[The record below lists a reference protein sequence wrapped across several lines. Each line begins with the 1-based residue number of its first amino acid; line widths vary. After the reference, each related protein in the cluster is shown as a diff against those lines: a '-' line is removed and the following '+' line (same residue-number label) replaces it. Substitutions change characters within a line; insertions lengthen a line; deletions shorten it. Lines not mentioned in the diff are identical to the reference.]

1 MVKNLSQLKKI
12 LKEGARF
19 EIVSH
24 CRPEYVGQ
32 KREVTVSNTQ
42 GFYSIIPGEPD
53 SRVSLANNGRG
64 SVLWWSRVPFWEFQ
78 DGVCSIYNS
87 DEKRTEDYL
96 IMSFR
101 IEGEAA

>member
-1 MVKNLSQLKKI
+1 MVNNLSQLKKI
-12 LKEGARF
+12 LKKGVRF
-19 EIVSH
+19 EIVGH

-64 SVLWWSRVPFWEFQ
+64 SVLWWSRAPFWEFQ

-101 IEGEAA
+101 IEDGTA